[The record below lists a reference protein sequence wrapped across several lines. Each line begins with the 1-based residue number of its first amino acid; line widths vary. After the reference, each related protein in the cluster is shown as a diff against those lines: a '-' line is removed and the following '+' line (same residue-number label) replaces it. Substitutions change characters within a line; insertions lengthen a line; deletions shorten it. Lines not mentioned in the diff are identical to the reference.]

1 MEIKNRSRYELTI
14 TWVVHMETSSHNR
27 YGFQVGSN
35 GSEYIKA
42 GNLAIK
48 HMKFQS
54 RQGL

>member
-1 MEIKNRSRYELTI
+1 
-14 TWVVHMETSSHNR
+14 METSSHNR

-42 GNLAIK
+42 GNLAVK